1 MRESFH
7 VELEELD
14 RDVARMGELVQQ
26 AVAQVTTALT
36 EADVNLAQQVIE
48 ADDTVDALY
57 LDLESRCYE
66 LLAIQQPVAKDLRLI
81 LAILRVIYD
90 LERAGD
96 LTKNIAGLVRREVKI
111 VKLKPIAEIIGQ
123 LGVLSAELL
132 GKSIKA
138 FALKDVMLAA
148 SLDEMDNQ
156 IDSLYRKL
164 IKELFRLEKESS
176 LELAINMV
184 LVGRYFE
191 RIADHAV
198 NIAVWVNYLITGNLV
213 G

>member
-7 VELEELD
+7 VELDELD
-14 RDVARMGELVQQ
+14 RDVSRMGELVKQ
-26 AVAQVTTALT
+26 ALMRVTTALA
-36 EADVNLAQQVIE
+36 EGDLKLSQQVIE

-96 LTKNIAGLVRREVKI
+96 LCKNIAGLVRPDIKI

-132 GKSIKA
+132 GKAITA
-138 FALKDVMLAA
+138 FAKKDIALAA

-156 IDSLYRKL
+156 IDSLYRRL
-164 IKELFRLEKESS
+164 IKELFKLEKESS

>member
-14 RDVARMGELVQQ
+14 RDVARMGELVRQ
-26 AVAQVTTALT
+26 AVTQVTTALT
-36 EADVNLAQQVIE
+36 ESDVKLAQQVIE

-96 LTKNIAGLVRREVKI
+96 LTKNIAALVRQEVKI

-132 GKSIKA
+132 TKSIKA
-138 FALKDVMLAA
+138 FAHKDIMLAA